1 MKSLA
6 STGSNSD
13 PHTSRRDP
21 VSIVFSPA
29 LVIGASSTFP
39 ASHPMVGW
47 RNQVTFENVTADSSA
62 AGYPVTNLGN
72 NSTANRWL
80 SAIDTEQLVTVSD
93 LEGMTDYVGIA
104 RHNLVGATI
113 SVEAITAEPGADWE
127 VVHPGLV
134 PADIGAIVLWFERG
148 FYIGVRVR
156 ILPAGIAPSMAVL
169 FVGES
174 LVLQRGI
181 QPGFT
186 PIVDGNENDLVTG
199 WSQSGEHLGSI
210 LDGAMSTN
218 SAAFKAVDSDWYRAN
233 MREFVRAGNAGEPF
247 FFAWNPLNHPGEVGY
262 CVFSSGKVQPVINY
276 AGGHYLDIS
285 IPMNAV
291 SL

>member
-1 MKSLA
+1 M
-6 STGSNSD
+6 
-13 PHTSRRDP
+13 
-21 VSIVFSPA
+21 SIVLSPA

-39 ASHPMVGW
+39 LSHPMVGW
-47 RNQVTFENVTADSSA
+47 RNQVVFGNVTADSSA

-80 SAIDTEQLVTVSD
+80 SAITAEQVVSVSD
-93 LEGMTDYVGIA
+93 LEGQTDYVGIA
-104 RHNLVGATI
+104 RHNLVGASV
-113 SVEAITAEPGADWE
+113 SVEAITAEPGAVWE

-134 PADIGAIVLWFERG
+134 PADNGPIVLLFEAG
-148 FYIGVRVR
+148 FYTDVRLR
-156 ILPAGIAPSMAVL
+156 IAPADEAPSIAVL

-186 PIVDGNENDLVTG
+186 PIVDGKENDLVTG
-199 WSQSGEHLGSI
+199 WSESGEHLGSI

-218 SAAFKAVDSDWYRAN
+218 SADFKAIDSAWYREN
-233 MREFVRAGNAGEPF
+233 MRAFVAAGNAGEPF
-247 FFAWNPLNHPGEVGY
+247 FFAWNPQHHPAEVGY
-262 CVFSSGKVQPVINY
+262 CVFSGMARPVINY
-276 AGGHYLDIS
+276 GGGHYLDIS

-291 SL
+291 AL